1 MFRSDARGR
10 SALFIPNDG
19 ITEIVAHFIGYF
31 EIRAEDD
38 RYRPDFAPFSR
49 EAEERPAEGDV
60 DPRQLDFRETLNL
73 RGFVPEVTYIPP
85 IHPVGPGSLTH
96 SVAFGP
102 IPSPLPRGDA
112 AVAPDAPPVGTPAA
126 TAMAQ
131 PQLIA
136 PGSTIAIVS
145 QIKYLMDDDVLVVGH
160 REFEA
165 ASRLDSHAELEGLAA
180 RALDVSADLADLAD
194 LRSVKQMV
202 DLVEDASVMARG
214 LGEDD
219 FGPVDSLFLKVADRI
234 DGHFSNGVEVDDPV
248 TLKDTLAALKEDGE
262 PEADPTVPQASSLT
276 IDASATPTTMTVSS
290 GGNVSWNE
298 TAIVNAGLPSGVV
311 AVAGDYHR
319 IDAIYQTNVLRDIDA
334 IDGAWPAENIS
345 IGGNVVQN
353 SASFVGETYEART
366 GDGPNGAANGG
377 FPQSW
382 NVTTIEGDMI
392 FLSWV
397 QQYNFTLDNDTQ
409 ILTAMGTNT
418 FLSTGL
424 NIGLNTTSF
433 ADLGL
438 YFDLIF
444 IGGSLY
450 DGNFISQT
458 NVLLDNDRL
467 TVEDGS
473 SASKGNAA
481 TGENILW
488 NEAAIENVG
497 PEWTQGLP
505 SHYEDAAAN
514 LAAGDKEMPDGFR
527 SDSALDGFGNLK
539 VLYITGDVYDIHS
552 VSQVN
557 VVGDADDLAVYEASL
572 LKAQDSVWQVA
583 TGHNMLVNKATI
595 LDYDGLGDTAYVGG
609 GLYSDAILVQAE
621 IVEGLTDRITMRGDA
636 LANEV
641 IAFLDDHTDLASRLD
656 DHPAVKM
663 MDEVGTTHDLL
674 QSVLA

>member
-1 MFRSDARGR
+1 
-10 SALFIPNDG
+10 
-19 ITEIVAHFIGYF
+19 
-31 EIRAEDD
+31 
-38 RYRPDFAPFSR
+38 
-49 EAEERPAEGDV
+49 
-60 DPRQLDFRETLNL
+60 
-73 RGFVPEVTYIPP
+73 
-85 IHPVGPGSLTH
+85 
-96 SVAFGP
+96 
-102 IPSPLPRGDA
+102 
-112 AVAPDAPPVGTPAA
+112 
-126 TAMAQ
+126 
-131 PQLIA
+131 
-136 PGSTIAIVS
+136 
-145 QIKYLMDDDVLVVGH
+145 
-160 REFEA
+160 
-165 ASRLDSHAELEGLAA
+165 
-180 RALDVSADLADLAD
+180 
-194 LRSVKQMV
+194 
-202 DLVEDASVMARG
+202 
-214 LGEDD
+214 
-219 FGPVDSLFLKVADRI
+219 
-234 DGHFSNGVEVDDPV
+234 
-248 TLKDTLAALKEDGE
+248 
-262 PEADPTVPQASSLT
+262 
-276 IDASATPTTMTVSS
+276 
-290 GGNVSWNE
+290 
-298 TAIVNAGLPSGVV
+298 
-311 AVAGDYHR
+311 
-319 IDAIYQTNVLRDIDA
+319 
-334 IDGAWPAENIS
+334 
-345 IGGNVVQN
+345 
-353 SASFVGETYEART
+353 
-366 GDGPNGAANGG
+366 
-377 FPQSW
+377 
-382 NVTTIEGDMI
+382 VTTIEGDMI

-467 TVEDGS
+467 IVEDGS

-557 VVGDADDLAVYEASL
+557 MVGDADDLAVYEASL